1 MGIIAQNKISSLGM
15 LFGAIALMMGI
26 IHFSFGPFSAP
37 PPTFE
42 SIVAD
47 KTAEIKRG
55 LLAGIKGE
63 KITTVEKKED
73 VDVDK
78 ILDQSGIAL
87 AIAALLCA
95 FIGGMRK
102 ENRWGIRGAL
112 VFGGGTLAFHTLL
125 FWYRHRVQHFADIP
139 YLFLPD
145 RRFTGLSSL
154 NNARRVFISGHYRQ
168 NFCFFSS
175 TFTPCVGRPVS

>member
-1 MGIIAQNKISSLGM
+1 M

-87 AIAALLCA
+87 VPLLRYFAHLLAVCVRKIAGAFAARWFLAAGRWLSIPCFLVSASCA
-95 FIGGMRK
+95 
-102 ENRWGIRGAL
+102 
-112 VFGGGTLAFHTLL
+112 AF
-125 FWYRHRVQHFADIP
+125 
-139 YLFLPD
+139 
-145 RRFTGLSSL
+145 
-154 NNARRVFISGHYRQ
+154 
-168 NFCFFSS
+168 C
-175 TFTPCVGRPVS
+175 

>member
-78 ILDQSGIAL
+78 ILNQSGMHWPLLRYFAHLLAVCVRKIAGAFAARWFL
-87 AIAALLCA
+87 AAGRWLSIPCFLVSASCAA
-95 FIGGMRK
+95 
-102 ENRWGIRGAL
+102 
-112 VFGGGTLAFHTLL
+112 
-125 FWYRHRVQHFADIP
+125 
-139 YLFLPD
+139 
-145 RRFTGLSSL
+145 
-154 NNARRVFISGHYRQ
+154 
-168 NFCFFSS
+168 FC
-175 TFTPCVGRPVS
+175 

>member
-55 LLAGIKGE
+55 LLAGIKGLE
-63 KITTVEKKED
+63 LSNQVQRFFE
-73 VDVDK
+73 VN
-78 ILDQSGIAL
+78 
-87 AIAALLCA
+87 
-95 FIGGMRK
+95 FIR
-102 ENRWGIRGAL
+102 
-112 VFGGGTLAFHTLL
+112 
-125 FWYRHRVQHFADIP
+125 
-139 YLFLPD
+139 
-145 RRFTGLSSL
+145 
-154 NNARRVFISGHYRQ
+154 
-168 NFCFFSS
+168 CFP
-175 TFTPCVGRPVS
+175 T

>member
-26 IHFSFGPFSAP
+26 IHFSFGSFSAP

-63 KITTVEKKED
+63 KNYHRGEK
-73 VDVDK
+73 
-78 ILDQSGIAL
+78 
-87 AIAALLCA
+87 
-95 FIGGMRK
+95 
-102 ENRWGIRGAL
+102 RG
-112 VFGGGTLAFHTLL
+112 
-125 FWYRHRVQHFADIP
+125 
-139 YLFLPD
+139 
-145 RRFTGLSSL
+145 RRC
-154 NNARRVFISGHYRQ
+154 R
-168 NFCFFSS
+168 
-175 TFTPCVGRPVS
+175 

>member
-37 PPTFE
+37 PPTLE

-63 KITTVEKKED
+63 KLPPWREKRTWMSIKSSIKA
-73 VDVDK
+73 VSHWPLLRYFAHLLAVCVRK
-78 ILDQSGIAL
+78 IAGAF
-87 AIAALLCA
+87 AA
-95 FIGGMRK
+95 
-102 ENRWGIRGAL
+102 RGFWRRDAG
-112 VFGGGTLAFHTLL
+112 FPYLAFGIGIVCSILL
-125 FWYRHRVQHFADIP
+125 I
-139 YLFLPD
+139 FLI
-145 RRFTGLSSL
+145 FSFLTGGSL
-154 NNARRVFISGHYRQ
+154 V
-168 NFCFFSS
+168 
-175 TFTPCVGRPVS
+175 

>member
-37 PPTFE
+37 PPTLE

-95 FIGGMRK
+95 FVGGMRK

-112 VFGGGTLAFHTLL
+112 VFGGGTLAFHT

-145 RRFTGLSSL
+145 RRFAGLSRL
-154 NNARRVFISGHYRQ
+154 NNARRVIISGHYRQ

>member
-37 PPTFE
+37 PPTLE

-78 ILDQSGIAL
+78 ILDQSVSHWPLLRYFAHLLAVCVRKIAGAFAARWFL
-87 AIAALLCA
+87 AAGRWLSIPCFLVSASCAA
-95 FIGGMRK
+95 
-102 ENRWGIRGAL
+102 
-112 VFGGGTLAFHTLL
+112 
-125 FWYRHRVQHFADIP
+125 
-139 YLFLPD
+139 
-145 RRFTGLSSL
+145 
-154 NNARRVFISGHYRQ
+154 
-168 NFCFFSS
+168 FC
-175 TFTPCVGRPVS
+175 

>member
-78 ILDQSGIAL
+78 ILNQSGIAL

-112 VFGGGTLAFHTLL
+112 VLAAGRWLSIPC

-154 NNARRVFISGHYRQ
+154 NNARRVIISGHYRQ

>member
-37 PPTFE
+37 PPTLE

-73 VDVDK
+73 MDIDSFKKAVDGVDDWFVQELK
-78 ILDQSGIAL
+78 KQGYNDGQD
-87 AIAALLCA
+87 
-95 FIGGMRK
+95 
-102 ENRWGIRGAL
+102 L
-112 VFGGGTLAFHTLL
+112 VDL
-125 FWYRHRVQHFADIP
+125 F
-139 YLFLPD
+139 
-145 RRFTGLSSL
+145 TK
-154 NNARRVFISGHYRQ
+154 
-168 NFCFFSS
+168 
-175 TFTPCVGRPVS
+175 

>member
-37 PPTFE
+37 PPTLE

-95 FIGGMRK
+95 FIGGIAGAFAA
-102 ENRWGIRGAL
+102 RWFLAAGRWLSIPCFL
-112 VFGGGTLAFHTLL
+112 VSASCAAF
-125 FWYRHRVQHFADIP
+125 
-139 YLFLPD
+139 
-145 RRFTGLSSL
+145 
-154 NNARRVFISGHYRQ
+154 
-168 NFCFFSS
+168 C
-175 TFTPCVGRPVS
+175 

>member
-37 PPTFE
+37 PTFE

-63 KITTVEKKED
+63 KITTVEKK
-73 VDVDK
+73 
-78 ILDQSGIAL
+78 
-87 AIAALLCA
+87 
-95 FIGGMRK
+95 R
-102 ENRWGIRGAL
+102 
-112 VFGGGTLAFHTLL
+112 T
-125 FWYRHRVQHFADIP
+125 
-139 YLFLPD
+139 
-145 RRFTGLSSL
+145 
-154 NNARRVFISGHYRQ
+154 
-168 NFCFFSS
+168 
-175 TFTPCVGRPVS
+175 

>member
-1 MGIIAQNKISSLGM
+1 MY
-15 LFGAIALMMGI
+15 
-26 IHFSFGPFSAP
+26 
-37 PPTFE
+37 
-42 SIVAD
+42 
-47 KTAEIKRG
+47 KRQ

-95 FIGGMRK
+95 FVGGMRK
-102 ENRWGIRGAL
+102 ENRWGIHGAL

-125 FWYRHRVQHFADIP
+125 FGIGIVCG
-139 YLFLPD
+139 LLLMFLI
-145 RRFTGLSSL
+145 FSFLTGGSL
-154 NNARRVFISGHYRQ
+154 A
-168 NFCFFSS
+168 
-175 TFTPCVGRPVS
+175 

>member
-37 PPTFE
+37 PPTLE

-63 KITTVEKKED
+63 KITTVERKED

-102 ENRWGIRGAL
+102 ENRWGIRG
-112 VFGGGTLAFHTLL
+112 GTLAFHTLL
-125 FWYRHRVQHFADIP
+125 FGIGIVCSI
-139 YLFLPD
+139 LLIFLI
-145 RRFTGLSSL
+145 FSFLTGGSL
-154 NNARRVFISGHYRQ
+154 V
-168 NFCFFSS
+168 
-175 TFTPCVGRPVS
+175 

>member
-47 KTAEIKRG
+47 KTAEIKKRSSRRNKRRKNYHRG
-55 LLAGIKGE
+55 E
-63 KITTVEKKED
+63 KED

-78 ILDQSGIAL
+78 ILNQSGIAL

-125 FWYRHRVQHFADIP
+125 FGIGIVCSI
-139 YLFLPD
+139 LLIFLI
-145 RRFTGLSSL
+145 FSFLTGGSL
-154 NNARRVFISGHYRQ
+154 V
-168 NFCFFSS
+168 
-175 TFTPCVGRPVS
+175 

>member
-37 PPTFE
+37 PPTLE

-73 VDVDK
+73 MDIDK
-78 ILDQSGIAL
+78 IAVSHWPLLRYFAHLLAVCVRKIAG
-87 AIAALLCA
+87 AFAARWFLVSASCA
-95 FIGGMRK
+95 
-102 ENRWGIRGAL
+102 
-112 VFGGGTLAFHTLL
+112 AF
-125 FWYRHRVQHFADIP
+125 
-139 YLFLPD
+139 
-145 RRFTGLSSL
+145 
-154 NNARRVFISGHYRQ
+154 
-168 NFCFFSS
+168 C
-175 TFTPCVGRPVS
+175 

>member
-78 ILDQSGIAL
+78 ILKAVSHWPLLRYFAHLLAVCVRKIAGAFAARWFL
-87 AIAALLCA
+87 AAGRWLSIPCFLVSASCAA
-95 FIGGMRK
+95 
-102 ENRWGIRGAL
+102 
-112 VFGGGTLAFHTLL
+112 
-125 FWYRHRVQHFADIP
+125 
-139 YLFLPD
+139 
-145 RRFTGLSSL
+145 
-154 NNARRVFISGHYRQ
+154 
-168 NFCFFSS
+168 FC
-175 TFTPCVGRPVS
+175 